1 MFSLSVTCRCTWTD
15 SSDDDKIV
23 KYLWEEM
30 SGPLQ
35 DHTLQ
40 DDRNMLTLKDLV
52 PGNYIFKW
60 VHPIY
65 ADRLIAGYQHIYQ
78 FILTKLNVELCWKNF
93 KKKIF
98 FQVIN
103 FQVRVL
109 LENVYQ
115 EFIMFMK
122 SKHWLIFI
130 SRLTVTD
137 SDGATN
143 STVANV
149 TVIKGWSKFFCHV
162 INTIFL

>member
-1 MFSLSVTCRCTWTD
+1 MNKSWFTEVIKIELKRCIQENWMFLLSVTCRCTWTD

-65 ADRLIAGYQHIYQ
+65 TDRLIAGLQSC
-78 FILTKLNVELCWKNF
+78 TEKLNVELCWKTDCRVIW
-93 KKKIF
+93 KIDQRVVLINLLQSITDCKIIIF
-98 FQVIN
+98 SKSIN
-103 FQVRVL
+103 FQVKGESSLGKCVLRV
-109 LENVYQ
+109 
-115 EFIMFMK
+115 
-122 SKHWLIFI
+122 H
-130 SRLTVTD
+130 
-137 SDGATN
+137 
-143 STVANV
+143 
-149 TVIKGWSKFFCHV
+149 HV
-162 INTIFL
+162 FGK

>member
-1 MFSLSVTCRCTWTD
+1 MFYAANTSFNVLCFLFKMINIGRVATQFIFSKSQSTVVMNIKSWSTVPVVFKIELKRCIQEKRMFSLSVTCRCTWTD

-65 ADRLIAGYQHIYQ
+65 ADRLIAGLQSV
-78 FILTKLNVELCWKNF
+78 LTKLNVELCWKTDCR
-93 KKKIF
+93 
-98 FQVIN
+98 VIQRN
-103 FQVRVL
+103 WF
-109 LENVYQ
+109 
-115 EFIMFMK
+115 
-122 SKHWLIFI
+122 
-130 SRLTVTD
+130 
-137 SDGATN
+137 
-143 STVANV
+143 
-149 TVIKGWSKFFCHV
+149 
-162 INTIFL
+162 